1 MVNGLSKK
9 KQKICLRKVLPFIE
23 MAPNNPSKKFDAW
36 LRTLSNF
43 ANLSLGSRHES
54 IEESCQLVAWLE
66 SIEEPCCLAPDFVKF
81 HRRNYF
87 VEDIA
92 EESKDFADLSLVE
105 IIEESE
111 DFGQICR
118 LAPDFVKSLG
128 QIHRRILPICRLD
141 PDLSNPSKN
150 LTDLSLGSRL
160 CQIHRRSLPI
170 CRLSQ

>member
-1 MVNGLSKK
+1 MVIKRFIEKEAEDLSPKSFA
-9 KQKICLRKVLPFIE
+9 IYIE

-118 LAPDFVKSLG
+118 LAPD
-128 QIHRRILPICRLD
+128 
-141 PDLSNPSKN
+141 LSNPSKN
-150 LTDLSLGSRL
+150 LVAWLQRLSKSSSRN
-160 CQIHRRSLPI
+160 PKI
-170 CRLSQ
+170 CRQLQTLEIAVCRHGFSNLIRIFC